1 MKVTN
6 AAFSDSVSSTATI
19 LVFTSDFYY
28 LPAKEFVSLLT
39 TSDGV
44 AAPTEHRFQ
53 VYGFKRLAT
62 STSLISGEWF
72 NLKLISQKILPEEF
86 DGAQAAII
94 FIMPTDLSEVVSLT
108 RYFIKIAQEQG
119 VRRLAWV
126 APACPSGEVGE
137 RLAEAESL
145 VRGLNIETLIL
156 HHAPLFSHL
165 LMQKKELRFR
175 RILSLPLGTRAL
187 PWLEPEAIAQGLFK
201 WLHGEINNQPPE
213 ILTGSGQLSGAE
225 IALELSAMLRQSLS
239 AQQFARLRF
248 EAIDLNQSGHI
259 DAQELLPYLLDLGY
273 SRDEC
278 QSILEQA
285 DKDGSGTIDFD
296 EFVYGLEAHLNRI
309 LADVPTEVRYFDVS
323 PSTALHDAMVG
334 GMNGKMAQSQ
344 LDWLVAL
351 SESGLT
357 AQGEASAQWLGQKTL
372 DLRHWI
378 AQHILELINVYILP
392 GRGVL
397 TMSEGFVAGRLG
409 IITQLLQANNRMLI
423 GERSLDGEV
432 LSWYWADEET
442 DKLEEVRHT
451 PSSGGERILRLK
463 DGKIASLSVL
473 GRWSGRRL
481 AIELFFEERIIP
493 RWQVALFRE
502 LGELQI
508 EEVTTSGADSDVVCN
523 CTKTTCGKLR
533 ELIDTGLDSL
543 EGIVEQTQV
552 TMICGSCQ
560 PLVEEMLGS
569 ANLAVAELIAKED
582 LGRGMM
588 RFQFRPVYEAVVASK
603 PGQHILIQGRV
614 DGSWVTRAYTLSSP
628 ADETEQYEI
637 TVKREELGLFSRW
650 LCDRADSEALLRISQ
665 PRGEFVLEDEN
676 PVVFF
681 AGGIGITPAI
691 AMMRTLANR
700 SDTRK
705 FHLDFSAPHAEDLV
719 FQTEIEQLAIAHP
732 NLSFT
737 VRATRQTGRLTPEDV
752 QRFYPYTEGTVA
764 FMCGPQPF
772 MDGVRGYLQTAGW
785 PDHAICQELFSSK
798 LNEEGNA
805 QTPIPQRPAVQLAL
819 GITPIE
825 QISIYVQ
832 PINSVAQEAEVFLKQ
847 CYLEQGLAEVFL
859 PRWQEVKESI
869 ERTGTYEH
877 TLDELAYGTKLAW
890 RNSNRCLGRNF
901 WRTLQL
907 RDMRHLQTEEEIFQ
921 TLIEHIKFATNNGN
935 LRSTITIL
943 NPNLNIKIWNN
954 LMLRYAGYRQPDGSI
969 IGDPANIE
977 LTDQALKLGWS
988 APSGSSK
995 VKSQKSKESKTR
1007 FDVLPL
1013 IIQIG
1018 GGEPKWFEIQPEIIL
1033 EVPISHPRYQWFAE
1047 LDLKWFGLPAVSNM
1061 MLDMGGIQYPT
1072 PFNGFYMGAEIG
1084 GRNFSDTYRY
1094 NMLPIIAEK
1103 MGLDSS
1109 ENMTLWKDL
1118 VLVEIN
1124 VAVLHSYKLHGV
1136 RMLDHHT
1143 LTDSFMQFV
1152 DEEQKCD
1159 RHVYGDWRWL
1169 IPPLSGSTVPV
1180 YPKEFENRLLKPNY
1194 FYIPDPW
1201 EKEPQAG
1208 KCPFHHQ
1215 A

>member
-1 MKVTN
+1 MNTKQLGEIS
-6 AAFSDSVSSTATI
+6 ASSTATI
-19 LVFTSDFYY
+19 LVFTSDFHY
-28 LPAKEFVSLLT
+28 LPAKEFVSWVT
-39 TSDGV
+39 TTDRS
-44 AAPTEHRFQ
+44 E
-53 VYGFKRLAT
+53 VYGFKRLGAFAQRAEGIAT
-62 STSLISGEWF
+62 STSLVSGEWF
-72 NLKLISQKILPEEF
+72 NLNLNSQKILPEEF
-86 DGAQAAII
+86 DGAEAAVI

-108 RYFIKIAQEQG
+108 RSLIDIAQKQG
-119 VRRLAWV
+119 IRRLAWV
-126 APACPSGEVGE
+126 APACPSGQVGE

-156 HHAPLFSHL
+156 RHAPLFSQML
-165 LMQKKELRFR
+165 GQKKELRFR
-175 RILSLPLGTRAL
+175 RTLSLPLGTSSL
-187 PWLEPEAIAQGLFK
+187 PWLEPEAIAFGLSK

-213 ILTGSGQLSGAE
+213 ILTGLSQLSGADIASE
-225 IALELSAMLRQSLS
+225 ISAILRQSLS

-248 EAIDLNQSGHI
+248 DAIDLDQSGHI

-273 SRDEC
+273 SHDEC

-285 DKDGSGTIDFD
+285 DTDGSGTIDFD

-309 LADVPTEVRYFDVS
+309 LADVPTEVRYFDVPAS
-323 PSTALHDAMVG
+323 AALHDAMAL
-334 GMNGKMAQSQ
+334 GMNGKAAQSQ

-351 SESGLT
+351 SESGLSNQ
-357 AQGEASAQWLGQKTL
+357 AEASAQWLGRKTL

-392 GRGVL
+392 GRGIL
-397 TMSEGFVAGRLG
+397 TISEGFVAEKPG
-409 IITQLLQANNRMLI
+409 IITRLLQANDRLLI
-423 GERSLDGEV
+423 GERSLDGEI
-432 LSWYWADEET
+432 LEWYWADE
-442 DKLEEVRHT
+442 DSNNLEEVRYT
-451 PSSGGERILRLK
+451 PENGGERILRLK
-463 DGKIASLSVL
+463 DGKIASLSVR

-481 AIELFFEERIIP
+481 AIQLFFEDRLLP

-508 EEVTTSGADSDVVCN
+508 EEVTTSGADSDIVCN
-523 CTKTTCGKLR
+523 CTKTTCGKVR

-569 ANLAVAELIAKED
+569 ANLAVAELVNKED

-588 RFQFRPVYEAVVASK
+588 RFQFCPVYEQVVASK
-603 PGQHILIQGRV
+603 PGQHLLIQGRV

-628 ADETEQYEI
+628 ADQTEQYEI

-650 LCDRADSEALLRISQ
+650 LCDRADSEALLRISA
-665 PRGEFVLEDEN
+665 PRGEFFLEDEN
-676 PVVFF
+676 PVIFF

-700 SDTRK
+700 GDTRK

-719 FQTEIEQLAIAHP
+719 FLTELGQLVTTHP

-737 VRATRQTGRLTPEDV
+737 VRATRRTGRLTLEDV
-752 QRFYPYTEGTVA
+752 QNLYPYTEETVA
-764 FMCGPQPF
+764 FMCGPEPF
-772 MDGVRGYLQTAGW
+772 MDGVRSYLKTAGW
-785 PDHAICQELFSSK
+785 PDCAIRQELFSSK
-798 LNEEGNA
+798 LNEEGNV
-805 QTPIPQRPAVQLAL
+805 QTAIPQRPAVQLAG

-825 QISIYVQ
+825 QMSIYVQ

-869 ERTGTYEH
+869 ELTGTYEH
-877 TLDELAYGTKLAW
+877 TLDELVYGTKLAW

-901 WRTLQL
+901 WRSLQL

-921 TLIEHIKFATNNGN
+921 TLVEHIKFATNNGN

-943 NPNLNIKIWNN
+943 NPNLNIKVWNN

-969 IGDPANIE
+969 LGDPANVE
-977 LTDQALKLGWS
+977 LTDQAIKLGWTR
-988 APSGSSK
+988 
-995 VKSQKSKESKTR
+995 ESKTR

-1013 IIQIG
+1013 IIQVG
-1018 GGEPKWFEIQPEIIL
+1018 EGEPKLFEIPPEIIL
-1033 EVPISHPRYQWFAE
+1033 EVPISHPRYEWFAD
-1047 LDLKWFGLPAVSNM
+1047 LDLKWFGLPAVANM

-1109 ENMTLWKDL
+1109 ENITLWKDL
-1118 VLVEIN
+1118 ALVEMN

-1169 IPPLSGSTVPV
+1169 LPPLSGSTTPV
-1180 YPKEFENRLLKPNY
+1180 YPLEFENRLLKPNY
-1194 FYIPDPW
+1194 FYVPDPW
-1201 EKEPQAG
+1201 EKEPSAG

>member
-1 MKVTN
+1 MKGSN
-6 AAFSDSVSSTATI
+6 ASILLFS
-19 LVFTSDFYY
+19 SDLQYFA
-28 LPAKEFVSLLT
+28 LKEFISLIG
-39 TSDGV
+39 D
-44 AAPTEHRFQ
+44 RNQ
-53 VYGFKRLAT
+53 VYGWKGLGAT
-62 STSLISGEWF
+62 STSLVSGEWL
-72 NLKLISQKILPEEF
+72 NLSLISQKIRSEEF
-86 DGAQAAII
+86 ESAEAAVI

-108 RYFIKIAQEQG
+108 RSFIDIAQKKG
-119 VRRLAWV
+119 IRRLAWV
-126 APACPSGEVGE
+126 APACPRGTKVGD

-145 VRGLNIETLIL
+145 VRDLNIETLIL
-156 HHAPLFSHL
+156 RHAPLFDHL
-165 LMQKKELRFR
+165 LTQKKELKFR
-175 RILSLPLGTRAL
+175 RTLSLPLGNSRL
-187 PWLEPEAIAQGLFK
+187 PWLEPEAIALGLSK
-201 WLHGEINNQPPE
+201 WLQGEIDNQPPE
-213 ILTGSGQLSGAE
+213 IFTGSSQLSGAD
-225 IALELSAMLRQSLS
+225 IALELSAILRQTMS

-248 EAIDLNQSGHI
+248 ESLDLDRSGQL

-273 SRDEC
+273 SHDEC
-278 QSILEQA
+278 ESILEQA
-285 DKDGSGTIDFD
+285 DKDGSGTIDFA
-296 EFVYGLEAHLNRI
+296 EFVYGLETHLNLI
-309 LADVPTEVRYFDVS
+309 LANVPTEVRYFDLP
-323 PSTALHDAMVG
+323 PSAALHDAMVRG
-334 GMNGKMAQSQ
+334 LNEKSAKSKI
-344 LDWLVAL
+344 DWLVAL

-357 AQGEASAQWLGQKTL
+357 DRGEASAQWLGRKTIS
-372 DLRHWI
+372 LRDWI

-392 GRGVL
+392 GRGIL
-397 TMSEGFVAGRLG
+397 TISEGFVVGKAG
-409 IITQLLQANNRMLI
+409 IITRLLQANDRMLI

-432 LSWYWADEET
+432 LEWYWADEDT
-442 DKLEEVRHT
+442 DNLEEIRYT

-463 DGKIASLSVL
+463 DGKIASLSVR

-481 AIELFFEERIIP
+481 AIELFFEDRIIP

-508 EEVTTSGADSDVVCN
+508 EEVTTSGADSDIVCN

-569 ANLAVAELIAKED
+569 ANLAVAELVKKED
-582 LGRGMM
+582 LGRGIM
-588 RFQFRPVYEAVVASK
+588 RFHFRPVYEEVVASK
-603 PGQHILIQGRV
+603 PGQHILIQGRI
-614 DGSWVTRAYTLSSP
+614 DGAWVTRAYTLSSP
-628 ADETEQYEI
+628 ANQTEKYEI

-676 PVVFF
+676 PIIFF

-700 SDTRK
+700 GDTRK

-719 FQTEIEQLAIAHP
+719 FHTELEQLVSTHP
-732 NLSFT
+732 NLTFT
-737 VRATRQTGRLTPEDV
+737 VRATRSTGRITPEEV
-752 QRFYPYTEGTVA
+752 QRLYPYTEGSVA
-764 FMCGPQPF
+764 FMCGPEPF
-772 MDGVRGYLQTAGW
+772 MDAVRSYLQAAGW
-785 PDHAICQELFSSK
+785 HDRAIRQELFSSK

-805 QTPIPQRPAVQLAL
+805 QTSISQRPAVQLAG

-825 QISIYVQ
+825 QNSIYVQ
-832 PINSVAQEAEVFLKQ
+832 PINSVAKEAEVFLKQ

-901 WRTLQL
+901 WRSLQL

-921 TLIEHIKFATNNGN
+921 SLVEHIKFGTNNGN

-943 NPNLNIKIWNN
+943 NPNLNIKVWNN
-954 LMLRYAGYRQPDGSI
+954 LMLRYAGYRQPDGTI
-969 IGDPANIE
+969 LGDPANVE
-977 LTDQALKLGWS
+977 LTEQALKLGW
-988 APSGSSK
+988 
-995 VKSQKSKESKTR
+995 SKESKTR

-1013 IIQIG
+1013 IIQV
-1018 GGEPKWFEIQPEIIL
+1018 GEGQPKWFEIPPEIIL

-1047 LDLKWFGLPAVSNM
+1047 LGLKWFGLPAVSNM

-1103 MGLDSS
+1103 IGLDSS
-1109 ENMTLWKDL
+1109 ENISLWKDL
-1118 VLVEIN
+1118 ALVEMN

-1169 IPPLSGSTVPV
+1169 VPPLSGSTVPV
-1180 YPKEFENRLLKPNY
+1180 YPLEFENRLLKPNY
-1194 FYIPDPW
+1194 FYLPDPW

>member
-1 MKVTN
+1 MKITSP
-6 AAFSDSVSSTATI
+6 AFSQSASSAAMI
-19 LVFTSDFYY
+19 LVFTSDFHY
-28 LPAKEFVSLLT
+28 LPAKEFVSLVT
-39 TSDGV
+39 TSD
-44 AAPTEHRFQ
+44 RSR
-53 VYGFKRLAT
+53 VYGFKRLGAIAT
-62 STSLISGEWF
+62 STSLVSGEWF
-72 NLKLISQKILPEEF
+72 NFNLIPQKILPEEF
-86 DGAQAAII
+86 DGAEAAVI

-108 RYFIKIAQEQG
+108 RSFIDIAQKQG
-119 VRRLAWV
+119 IRRLAWV
-126 APACPSGEVGE
+126 APACPSGQVGE

-145 VRGLNIETLIL
+145 VRSLNIETLIL
-156 HHAPLFSHL
+156 RHAPLFSQL

-175 RILSLPLGTRAL
+175 RTLSLPLGTSSL
-187 PWLEPEAIAQGLFK
+187 PWLEPEAIAQGLSK

-213 ILTGSGQLSGAE
+213 ILTGSSQLSGAD
-225 IALELSAMLRQSLS
+225 IALEISAILRQSLS

-248 EAIDLNQSGHI
+248 DAIDIDQSGQI

-273 SRDEC
+273 SHDEC

-309 LADVPTEVRYFDVS
+309 LTDVPTEVRYFDLP
-323 PSTALHDAMVG
+323 PSAALHDAMAL
-334 GMNGKMAQSQ
+334 GMNEKAAQSQ
-344 LDWLVAL
+344 IDWLVAF
-351 SESGLT
+351 SKSGLT
-357 AQGEASAQWLGQKTL
+357 PQGEASAQWLGRKTL
-372 DLRHWI
+372 DLRDWI

-392 GRGVL
+392 GRGIL
-397 TMSEGFVAGRLG
+397 TISEGFVAGKPG
-409 IITQLLQANNRMLI
+409 IITRLLQANDRLLI

-432 LSWYWADEET
+432 LEWYWVDE
-442 DKLEEVRHT
+442 DSNNLEEVRYT
-451 PSSGGERILRLK
+451 PENGGERVLRLK
-463 DGKIASLSVL
+463 DSKIASLSVR

-481 AIELFFEERIIP
+481 AIQLFFEDRVLP

-508 EEVTTSGADSDVVCN
+508 EEVTTSGADSDIVCN
-523 CTKTTCGKLR
+523 CTKTTCGKVR

-543 EGIVEQTQV
+543 ERIVEQTQV

-569 ANLAVAELIAKED
+569 ANLAVAELIAKQD

-588 RFQFRPVYEAVVASK
+588 RFQFCPVYEQVVASK

-614 DGSWVTRAYTLSSP
+614 DGAWVTRAYTLSSP
-628 ADETEQYEI
+628 ADQTQEYEI

-650 LCDRADSEALLRISQ
+650 LCDRADSETLLRISG

-700 SDTRK
+700 GETRK

-719 FQTEIEQLAIAHP
+719 FLSELEQLASTHP

-752 QRFYPYTEGTVA
+752 QSFYPYTEGTVA
-764 FMCGPQPF
+764 FMCGPEPF
-772 MDGVRGYLQTAGW
+772 MDGVRSYLQTAGW
-785 PDHAICQELFSSK
+785 PDCAIRQELFSSK
-798 LNEEGNA
+798 LNEEGNV
-805 QTPIPQRPAVQLAL
+805 QTPIPQRAAVQLAG

-825 QISIYVQ
+825 QMSIYVQ

-901 WRTLQL
+901 WRSLQL

-921 TLIEHIKFATNNGN
+921 TLVEHIQFATNNGN

-943 NPNLNIKIWNN
+943 NPNLHIKVWNN

-969 IGDPANIE
+969 LGDPANVE
-977 LTDQALKLGWS
+977 LTDQAIKLGWT
-988 APSGSSK
+988 
-995 VKSQKSKESKTR
+995 KESKTR

-1013 IIQIG
+1013 IIQVG
-1018 GGEPKWFEIQPEIIL
+1018 GREPKWFEIPSEIIL
-1033 EVPISHPRYQWFAE
+1033 EVPISHPRYEWFAD
-1047 LDLKWFGLPAVSNM
+1047 LGLKWFGLPAVSNM

-1109 ENMTLWKDL
+1109 ENISLWKDL
-1118 VLVEIN
+1118 ALVEMN

-1143 LTDSFMQFV
+1143 LADSFMQFV

-1169 IPPLSGSTVPV
+1169 IPPLSASTVPV
-1180 YPKEFENRLLKPNY
+1180 YPLEFENRLLKPNY
-1194 FYIPDPW
+1194 FYLPDPW
-1201 EKEPQAG
+1201 EKEPQAS